1 MSIFTDKKS
10 SLEAKGF
17 VVQDDNTVLGLNGQP
32 EAGMDAY
39 GQVWFKDETIEAIC
53 NKVEE
58 EATPEEALVA
68 VDPVETELVRARNDK
83 GHYIKDDP
91 DTEVNEAWT
100 TKVIKKLKPNKKKKK
115 TKQVS
120 PKKLQVD
127 SKYAMADT
135 DGDGIIT
142 DEEMDRHERWIRLEN
157 EDKLMD
163 TQRIM
168 AWLAMS
174 VTIVAVIILFTPIV
188 SAEKMESAASF
199 LNTFI
204 VAQLGVVVG
213 FMGATA
219 LSKTKSK

>member
-1 MSIFTDKKS
+1 M
-10 SLEAKGF
+10 
-17 VVQDDNTVLGLNGQP
+17 
-32 EAGMDAY
+32 
-39 GQVWFKDETIEAIC
+39 
-53 NKVEE
+53 
-58 EATPEEALVA
+58 
-68 VDPVETELVRARNDK
+68 
-83 GHYIKDDP
+83 
-91 DTEVNEAWT
+91 
-100 TKVIKKLKPNKKKKK
+100 
-115 TKQVS
+115 
-120 PKKLQVD
+120 KLQVD

>member
-1 MSIFTDKKS
+1 M
-10 SLEAKGF
+10 
-17 VVQDDNTVLGLNGQP
+17 
-32 EAGMDAY
+32 
-39 GQVWFKDETIEAIC
+39 
-53 NKVEE
+53 
-58 EATPEEALVA
+58 
-68 VDPVETELVRARNDK
+68 
-83 GHYIKDDP
+83 
-91 DTEVNEAWT
+91 
-100 TKVIKKLKPNKKKKK
+100 
-115 TKQVS
+115 S

>member
-1 MSIFTDKKS
+1 M
-10 SLEAKGF
+10 
-17 VVQDDNTVLGLNGQP
+17 
-32 EAGMDAY
+32 
-39 GQVWFKDETIEAIC
+39 
-53 NKVEE
+53 
-58 EATPEEALVA
+58 
-68 VDPVETELVRARNDK
+68 
-83 GHYIKDDP
+83 
-91 DTEVNEAWT
+91 
-100 TKVIKKLKPNKKKKK
+100 
-115 TKQVS
+115 S

-127 SKYAMADT
+127 SKYAVADT

-219 LSKTKSK
+219 ISKTKSK

>member
-1 MSIFTDKKS
+1 MSS
-10 SLEAKGF
+10 
-17 VVQDDNTVLGLNGQP
+17 N
-32 EAGMDAY
+32 
-39 GQVWFKDETIEAIC
+39 
-53 NKVEE
+53 
-58 EATPEEALVA
+58 
-68 VDPVETELVRARNDK
+68 
-83 GHYIKDDP
+83 
-91 DTEVNEAWT
+91 
-100 TKVIKKLKPNKKKKK
+100 
-115 TKQVS
+115 
-120 PKKLQVD
+120 KKLQVD
-127 SKYAMADT
+127 SKYAVADT

-174 VTIVAVIILFTPIV
+174 VTIVAVLIIFTPIV
-188 SAEKMESAASF
+188 NAEKVEAASIF

-219 LSKTKSK
+219 LSKTKTK

>member
-1 MSIFTDKKS
+1 M
-10 SLEAKGF
+10 
-17 VVQDDNTVLGLNGQP
+17 
-32 EAGMDAY
+32 
-39 GQVWFKDETIEAIC
+39 
-53 NKVEE
+53 
-58 EATPEEALVA
+58 
-68 VDPVETELVRARNDK
+68 
-83 GHYIKDDP
+83 
-91 DTEVNEAWT
+91 
-100 TKVIKKLKPNKKKKK
+100 
-115 TKQVS
+115 S

-219 LSKTKSK
+219 ISKTKSK

>member
-1 MSIFTDKKS
+1 M
-10 SLEAKGF
+10 
-17 VVQDDNTVLGLNGQP
+17 
-32 EAGMDAY
+32 
-39 GQVWFKDETIEAIC
+39 
-53 NKVEE
+53 
-58 EATPEEALVA
+58 
-68 VDPVETELVRARNDK
+68 
-83 GHYIKDDP
+83 
-91 DTEVNEAWT
+91 
-100 TKVIKKLKPNKKKKK
+100 
-115 TKQVS
+115 S

-174 VTIVAVIILFTPIV
+174 VTIVAVRILFTPIV

>member
-1 MSIFTDKKS
+1 
-10 SLEAKGF
+10 
-17 VVQDDNTVLGLNGQP
+17 
-32 EAGMDAY
+32 
-39 GQVWFKDETIEAIC
+39 
-53 NKVEE
+53 
-58 EATPEEALVA
+58 
-68 VDPVETELVRARNDK
+68 
-83 GHYIKDDP
+83 
-91 DTEVNEAWT
+91 
-100 TKVIKKLKPNKKKKK
+100 
-115 TKQVS
+115 VS

-204 VAQLGVVVG
+204 VAQLGVVVE